1 MRVCY
6 KYTMFLHP
14 LLSTYRERGGQY
26 VIRGF
31 LFVLVVVCF
40 LSVPFFAQ
48 ATSRTLSIADV
59 IRLTNEE
66 RTERR
71 IGVLKEN
78 ETLKAVAQK
87 KLLDL
92 ITKQYFAHESPTGEH
107 ASDIAKAEGYAF
119 LIVGENLA
127 AGTFDSPEELVKA
140 WMDSPGHREN
150 ILSKKYTEIGVAAAL
165 VRFSPSPFNGRKVWV
180 AVQEFGTQKS
190 VCGGIDSD
198 VYDRIVSK
206 VKELSQL
213 QKDIETKRSTLSHSV
228 SRSKEGKKTVADFNS
243 MVDSYNSAVRLLR
256 KEVTGYNKTIE
267 AYRSCV
273 SAFLK

>member
-1 MRVCY
+1 
-6 KYTMFLHP
+6 MFLLSLKNRRSELGEKRLMRG
-14 LLSTYRERGGQY
+14 LLC
-26 VIRGF
+26 
-31 LFVLVVVCF
+31 VLAVLCF
-40 LSVPFFAQ
+40 LGVPFFAQ
-48 ATSRTLSIADV
+48 ATSRTLSINEV

-66 RTERR
+66 RAERR
-71 IGVLKEN
+71 IGLLKES

-127 AGTFDSPEELVKA
+127 AGTFDSPEELIKA

-150 ILSKKYTEIGVAAAL
+150 ILSKKYAEIGVAAAL

-198 VYDRIVSK
+198 AYDRIVGK
-206 VKELSQL
+206 VKELSEL
-213 QKDIETKRSTLSHSV
+213 QKDIEAKRSTLSHSV
-228 SRSKEGKKTVADFNS
+228 SRSKEGKKAVADFNS

-267 AYRSCV
+267 VYRSCV